1 MKDHTRSTPASPR
14 AKRAMRSL
22 GVDAAAIHGS
32 GPGGRIVEADVLKA
46 RGQGSVASGRQVPLT
61 AMRQA
66 VARRTAESFAT
77 IPHFYLRAEADVTEL
92 AQLRSRVMEG
102 VLKETGARLSLTDFL
117 LCAMGRALA
126 DCPWANRIWQKDGLV
141 ALPGADVGLVVALE
155 DGLLAPVIRGADRLT
170 PADAAKE
177 RSRLATGA
185 RSGKLPADALGGAA
199 TSLSNLGDTRVDEFA
214 AIIMPRQSS
223 MLAVGR
229 AGQRPYVHGGQLCVR
244 TTMRLCLSVD
254 HRVMDGL
261 AGAKFLNKIVERL
274 EKPEQL

>member
-1 MKDHTRSTPASPR
+1 MKDHTRDIAASPR
-14 AKRAMRSL
+14 ARRAMSSL
-22 GVDAAAIHGS
+22 GVDPTGIRGS
-32 GPGGRIVEADVLKA
+32 GPGGRIVEADVLKT
-46 RGQGSVASGRQVPLT
+46 RGQGPATSGRHVPLS

-92 AQLRSRVMEG
+92 AQLRSRVMES

-117 LCAMGRALA
+117 LSSMGRALA
-126 DCPWANRIWQKDGLV
+126 DCPWASRIWQNDGLV
-141 ALPGADVGLVVALE
+141 ELPGADVGLVVALE
-155 DGLLAPVIRGADRLT
+155 DGLLAPVIRGADKLT
-170 PADAAKE
+170 PADMAKE
-177 RSRLATGA
+177 RSRLAAAA

-229 AGQRPYVHGGQLCVR
+229 AGQRPFVHEGQLCVR

-261 AGAKFLNKIVERL
+261 TGAKFLNKIVERL